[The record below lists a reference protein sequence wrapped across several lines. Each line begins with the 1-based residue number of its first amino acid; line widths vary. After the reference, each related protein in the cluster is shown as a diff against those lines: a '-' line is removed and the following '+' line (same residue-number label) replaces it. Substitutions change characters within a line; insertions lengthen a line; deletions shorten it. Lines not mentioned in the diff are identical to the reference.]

1 MLEWVLAG
9 LLCVVTYVV
18 FTLST
23 SSGSQFEDNSIDA
36 FISKGVLLLLRFI
49 MNFIKLKKSYLD
61 PHKSKVRNK
70 MNSGLH
76 HFIHIV
82 NKVFGF
88 LKLYQG
94 REYVIRKY
102 GCFLQEAY

>member
-36 FISKGVLLLLRFI
+36 FISKGLLLSLRFI
-49 MNFIKLKKSYLD
+49 MNFIIFIKLKKSDLD
-61 PHKSKVRNK
+61 PHKSKVRN
-70 MNSGLH
+70 N
-76 HFIHIV
+76 
-82 NKVFGF
+82 
-88 LKLYQG
+88 
-94 REYVIRKY
+94 
-102 GCFLQEAY
+102 